1 MKFDKIDLMG
11 RATDRPLELK
21 SEGTNDYMFQI
32 AIENAKRNNYFADK
46 IYDCFV
52 TGTVPIYW
60 GAPNVGDFFDERGIL
75 AFETPEELKDILLS
89 LSEEKYHSMF
99 EYVKNNFEAVQKY
112 LSPDDLLYENIV
124 KSLTKAYT

>member
-1 MKFDKIDLMG
+1 MG